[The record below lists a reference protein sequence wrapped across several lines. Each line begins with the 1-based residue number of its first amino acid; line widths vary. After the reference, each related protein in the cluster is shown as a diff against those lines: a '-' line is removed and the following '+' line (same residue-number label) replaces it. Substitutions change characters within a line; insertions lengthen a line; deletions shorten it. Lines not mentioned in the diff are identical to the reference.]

1 MTNIRSPGRHNYK
14 CLCLIT
20 EPQINKA
27 KTDRTDKKNQ
37 SGVCRWYE
45 HHYLPAW
52 PNHICRIEYPKT
64 AECTYFSNAHKILL
78 QDKLPWA

>member
-37 SGVCRWYE
+37 SGVCR
-45 HHYLPAW
+45 
-52 PNHICRIEYPKT
+52 
-64 AECTYFSNAHKILL
+64 
-78 QDKLPWA
+78 